1 MIPSLAFLLAAL
13 ALAVVPG
20 PGLAYVVARTVAG
33 GRGEGVASS
42 FGTAAGGMVHV
53 VLSALGLSVVIA
65 TSPGLYA
72 LIKYLGAAYLLYL
85 GVRILLTRTSPDVA
99 PELAREGAGKAFRD
113 GVVVEALNIKT
124 AMFFIAFI
132 PPFVSPAHPFALQFV
147 ILGCLCVAMNTCADL
162 VAVMAASH
170 FLAAGEARASRE
182 RVLAGVSGAV
192 MISLGLW
199 LAFSTVRG

>member
-65 TSPGLYA
+65 TSPGLYT

-85 GVRILLTRTSPDVA
+85 GVRILLTGASQDAA
-99 PELAREGAGKAFRD
+99 PGLAREGAGKAFRD
-113 GVVVEALNIKT
+113 GILVEALNIKT

-162 VAVMAASH
+162 VAVMAASR

-192 MISLGLW
+192 MIGLGLW

>member
-1 MIPSLAFLLAAL
+1 
-13 ALAVVPG
+13 VV
-20 PGLAYVVARTVAG
+20 V
-33 GRGEGVASS
+33 
-42 FGTAAGGMVHV
+42 
-53 VLSALGLSVVIA
+53 A

-85 GVRILLTRTSPDVA
+85 GVRILMTRTSPDVA
-99 PELAREGAGKAFRD
+99 PEPAREGPGKAFRD

-124 AMFFIAFI
+124 AMFFVAFI
-132 PPFVSPAHPFALQFV
+132 PPFVSPTHPFALQFV

-162 VAVMAASH
+162 VAVMAASR

-182 RVLAGVSGAV
+182 RLLAGVSGVV
-192 MISLGLW
+192 MIALGLW